1 MIFVVLGT
9 WEMPFTRPLVQ
20 IEEATR
26 QGLIS
31 EPIVV
36 QSGHTSYESPNL
48 KLVSF
53 FGKEAL
59 EKMYEEASLIIC
71 QAGVGSIMLGLR
83 KQKKVIAI
91 ARLSK
96 FDEHIDDHQL
106 EILDVFTKSGAVLPW
121 NGDGDLPDVLRRAQ
135 DFVSAGYA
143 FSEERISRSI
153 LDYLEANVEGR
164 F

>member
-20 IEEATR
+20 IDQAIR
-26 QGLIS
+26 QGLIR
-31 EPIVV
+31 EPVVV
-36 QSGHTSYESPNL
+36 QSGRTLYESANL
-48 KLVSF
+48 KLVPF
-53 FGKEAL
+53 FGREEL
-59 EKMYEEASLIIC
+59 EQMYEEANLVIC

-91 ARLSK
+91 ARLAQ
-96 FDEHIDDHQL
+96 FDEQIDDHQL

-121 NGDGDLPDVLRRAQ
+121 TGAGDLVDVLMRAR

-143 FSEERISRSI
+143 FREEKISRSI
-153 LDYLEANVEGR
+153 LDYLDANVKGR

>member
-20 IEEATR
+20 IADAIH

-31 EPIVV
+31 EPVVV
-36 QSGHTSYESPNL
+36 QCGRTEFDSPNMEM
-48 KLVSF
+48 VPF
-53 FGKEAL
+53 FGKEDL
-59 EKMYEEASLIIC
+59 EQMYEEASMVIC

-91 ARLSK
+91 ARLSQ
-96 FDEHIDDHQL
+96 FNEHIDDHQL

-121 NGDGDLPDVLRRAQ
+121 NGAGDLPDTLRRAQ
-135 DFVSAGYA
+135 NFVSAGYA
-143 FSEERISRSI
+143 FGEEKISRSI
-153 LDYLEANVEGR
+153 LDYLDAKVKGR
-164 F
+164 L